1 MTQIINPNYEFPEY
15 YSWPYFF
22 TLQKHEETKKKQI
35 KMWVQLTLKFCED
48 NKVWRLS
55 KSQFY
60 ENLGKNNKIGRKVS
74 LETIEI
80 IFQSMVNSNKAAYV
94 SNKSKDEI
102 FVLWKTLK
110 EWEDFIYESAV
121 KRKSINKLETLDYIC
136 YDEDNKYEDY
146 YQMDRDLL
154 ILLLKELEK
163 EKKCSLLT
171 DDNNSYIGV
180 KFYQ

>member
-1 MTQIINPNYEFPEY
+1 MNFLNIIHGHIFSQFKNM
-15 YSWPYFF
+15 
-22 TLQKHEETKKKQI
+22 KKLK
-35 KMWVQLTLKFCED
+35 KLTLKFCKD

-80 IFQSMVNSNKAAYV
+80 IFDSMVNEQKATYIN
-94 SNKSKDEI
+94 NKSKDEI
-102 FVLWKTLK
+102 YVLWKTLK

-146 YQMDRDLL
+146 YNIDRDLL
-154 ILLLKELEK
+154 ILLLKGLEK
-163 EKKCSLLT
+163 QQKCSLLA
-171 DDNNSYIGV
+171 DDNKSYIGV